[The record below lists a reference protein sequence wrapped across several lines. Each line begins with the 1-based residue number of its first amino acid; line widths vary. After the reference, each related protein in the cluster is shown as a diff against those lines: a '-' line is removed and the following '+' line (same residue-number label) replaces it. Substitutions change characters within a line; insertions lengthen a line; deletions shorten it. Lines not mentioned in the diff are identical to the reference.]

1 MILSTDDTRACPVS
15 ANLSMRRM
23 SATLMMLNHF
33 RLDKI
38 AEKKNASLEVHEAH
52 PVIT

>member
-1 MILSTDDTRACPVS
+1 
-15 ANLSMRRM
+15 
-23 SATLMMLNHF
+23 MMLNHF

-52 PVIT
+52 PVITWTRLSGAPTAARAAWMILK